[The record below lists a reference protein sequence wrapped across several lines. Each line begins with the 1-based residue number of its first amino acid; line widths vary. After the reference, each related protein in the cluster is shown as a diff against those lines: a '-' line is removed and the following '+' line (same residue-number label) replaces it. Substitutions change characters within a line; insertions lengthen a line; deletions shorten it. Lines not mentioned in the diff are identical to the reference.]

1 MLLTKTNNPKILS
14 ILDFID
20 RFSNKVP
27 RDYKHPNFIDG
38 DRWEQIVLYG
48 SDGSNFNSILNNMV
62 SKLTKSEKAVLY
74 KELKDRANGFRL
86 NLDPFEDTNYYPKG
100 WDSGYVNSEFEFSS
114 QANHNWLDPN
124 SLKRFDKDKYP
135 NYDFKVVGGK
145 AYTKD
150 DPIFDQEE
158 RFKSY
163 DVDDFHERIYER
175 GYAIDTA
182 TGTVYPQSGEKA
194 KLLRRKFGVESKE
207 DILEK
212 EKQYKDLISK
222 QEEELTKQYAT
233 AQTKTDWIKIT
244 IYIIIAIIVAY
255 IIYRIVKWL
264 YRWYKKRKAQ
274 KANKLESYCY
284 NYNRLLNLCEADETH
299 QIGAIYNSYMNR
311 VISFF
316 KKVFGSIEFIMKHIY
331 NLVSLGSA
339 KLYQKFTSMFN
350 KHKPIEEL
358 KKDYTDVCNN
368 IKQYSSSVYLK
379 DKLDGIANILPK
391 V

>member
-27 RDYKHPNFIDG
+27 RDYKHPLAIPGSRSD
-38 DRWEQIVLYG
+38 QVYYYG
-48 SDGSNFNSILNNMV
+48 QNNPNLGSILKNMI
-62 SKLTKSEKAVLY
+62 SKLTKSEKAVLS
-74 KELKDRANGFRL
+74 KELSDRVHGFMLL
-86 NLDPFEDTNYYPKG
+86 NPYEDPPGYYPES
-100 WDSGYVNSEFEFSS
+100 WDSGDMNPGSFLYN
-114 QANHNWLDPN
+114 ANHNWVTPDQLEY
-124 SLKRFDKDKYP
+124 KDDFP
-135 NYDFKVVGGK
+135 HYDFKVYGGK

-182 TGTVYPQSGEKA
+182 TGTAYPRPGEKA

-212 EKQYKDLISK
+212 EKQYKDLVSK

-233 AQTKTDWIKIT
+233 AQTKTDWVKIA

-255 IIYRIVKWL
+255 IVYRIVKWL

-284 NYNRLLNLCEADETH
+284 NYSRLLNLCEADETH

-316 KKVFGSIEFIMKHIY
+316 KKAFGSIEFIMKHIY
-331 NLVSLGSA
+331 NLLSLGSA

-358 KKDYTDVCNN
+358 KKDYTDVYNN

-379 DKLDGIANILPK
+379 NKLNGITNILPK